1 LGENAPV
8 KTTRRSTWIWAGL
21 LLLFVLLFM
30 WRALIPPAG
39 QALKGNDIRGLF
51 YPWLT
56 LTREAIWSGRI
67 PAWDTSQFGGYPF
80 LSNPQVALFYPPT
93 WLAILLP
100 VNLGISWYVV
110 LHIWLAGLGMF
121 LFTRSMKAGWIGASL
136 AALTFCFSG
145 FVAARI
151 SAGHLGLLAAL
162 VWTPWL
168 LLGAQWSIRRNDIWS
183 AIVAGVPFGLSI
195 LAGHPTSV
203 LFVGITWL
211 ALIVYLGLTEGRWL
225 HVARQTA
232 LSGLA
237 GLVLGA
243 ALLLPFLEFSIIS
256 TRAGGAPENYGYW
269 SMPPA
274 HLITFFVP
282 NYFGDPTI
290 GWWSVENFEE
300 LTYYVGILPL
310 LGIPLALRKPNRL
323 TWVYISLMIFGILMA
338 LGTYGF
344 LYPLLYDLLLPF
356 KLARA
361 PGRAAFLF
369 VFAASALLADSVTRW
384 EEAPQESS
392 PTRFINRTTIILGIA
407 GITALAATGAIFAS
421 QHPSDTSGRL
431 WHQLGG
437 WGWALTMIVIGG
449 ILLSRYLAADPDQP
463 ARRRALGL
471 GLIAL
476 VIADLWLFGF
486 KLIQLEPAGAAPIWT
501 DARQIIG
508 ETDERILPWGLADLF
523 SHNHAA
529 QVGYDSMF
537 GYNTLQ
543 IQANQSFV
551 DVVPDPR
558 STAYD
563 IFGVGYVIAGGPI
576 YEPFLEGEQGLQLIG
591 NTDNVWVYRRARV
604 MPVARIVYQAEV
616 IPDRAAAAQR
626 IHDPD
631 FDPAQTA
638 ILAEQ
643 PPCELDGT
651 SLGSAQVIG
660 RQPGHWLIDVQTESP
675 GLLVLGETAYPGWRV
690 TVDGQHAES
699 LTAYTVVKAVCV
711 PAGSH
716 QVEWKF
722 DPLSYKLGFALSVI
736 ALGVVIF
743 AAVQIWRQ
751 GQDRKVSQAEPVQ
764 EIDA

>member
-1 LGENAPV
+1 MGENVPL
-8 KTTRRSTWIWAGL
+8 KTTRRMTWIWAGL
-21 LLLFVLLFM
+21 LLLLVLLFM

-39 QALKGNDIRGLF
+39 QALRANDIRGLF

-110 LHIWLAGLGMF
+110 LHIWLAGLGMY

-151 SAGHLGLLAAL
+151 SAGHLGLLAAH
-162 VWTPWL
+162 VWVPWL
-168 LLGAQWSIRRNDIWS
+168 LLAAQWSIRRSDIWS
-183 AIVAGVPFGLSI
+183 ALVAGVPFGLSI
-195 LAGHPTSV
+195 LAGHPTSL
-203 LFVGITWL
+203 LFVGLTWL
-211 ALIVYLGLTEGRWL
+211 ALVIYLGLTEGRWL
-225 HVARQTA
+225 HLIRQTA
-232 LSGLA
+232 VSSVVGL
-237 GLVLGA
+237 LLGA

-256 TRAGGAPENYGYW
+256 TRAGGTPENYGYW

-274 HLITFFVP
+274 HLITFFIP

-300 LTYYVGILPL
+300 LTYYIGILPL
-310 LGIPLALRKPNRL
+310 LAIPLALRKPSRL
-323 TWVYISLMIFGILMA
+323 TWLYISLMIFGILMA

-344 LYPLLYDLLLPF
+344 LYPLLYDMLPPF

-384 EEAPQESS
+384 EEAPEEAS

-407 GITALAATGAIFAS
+407 AVTSLAATGTLFAA

-437 WGWALTMIVIGG
+437 WGWALLMIVIGG
-449 ILLSRYLAADPDQP
+449 VLLSRYLGSNKSH
-463 ARRRALGL
+463 RALGL

-476 VIADLWLFGF
+476 VVADLFFFGF
-486 KLIQLEPAGAAPIWT
+486 KLIGVEPAGAAPIWA

-508 ETDERILPWGLADLF
+508 DTDERIVPWGLADLF
-523 SHNHAA
+523 SHNDAA
-529 QVGYDSMF
+529 QVGYNSMF

-551 DVVPDPR
+551 DIVPDPR

-563 IFGVGYVIAGGPI
+563 IFGAGYVIAGGPI
-576 YEPFLEGEQGLQLIG
+576 YEPFLEGENALQLIG

-604 MPVARIVYQAEV
+604 MPIARIVYQAEV
-616 IPDRAAAAQR
+616 ITNRAAAAQR
-626 IHDPD
+626 VHDPD
-631 FDPAQTA
+631 FDPALTA
-638 ILAEQ
+638 ILAKQ
-643 PPCELDGT
+643 PPCELDQ
-651 SLGSAQVIG
+651 SSSSPGSAQIVEQ
-660 RQPGHWLIDVQTESP
+660 RPGYWLIDVQTESP
-675 GLLVLGETAYPGWRV
+675 GLLVLGETAYPGWKV
-690 TVDGQHAES
+690 MVDGKRAEV
-699 LTAYTVVKAVCV
+699 LTTYTVVKAVCV
-711 PAGSH
+711 PAGDH

-722 DPLSYKLGFALSVI
+722 DPLSYKLGFGLSIVT
-736 ALGVVIF
+736 LGAVIF
-743 AAVQIWRQ
+743 AAVQIRRR
-751 GQDRKVSQAEPVQ
+751 DQ
-764 EIDA
+764 EETDA